1 MHIQSY
7 VTRSSSRYKRVRRS
21 RPSEVTMRGGISYTT
36 GVSCSLDS
44 GGGSILFPFSSTRY
58 FILIGI
64 GVEETNSLL
73 IHLVNRYL
81 RIYYTLR
88 SSKRIHPDEIHV
100 LSSNIKFS
108 LFFSRNKLA
117 LTNKLKLLSRN
128 GNTRI
133 VALRLTQ
140 KLNS

>member
-73 IHLVNRYL
+73 MHLVNRYL

-88 SSKRIHPDEIHV
+88 SCIRIHPNEIHV
-100 LSSNIKFS
+100 RSSDIKFS
-108 LFFSRNKLA
+108 LFFTRNKLT
-117 LTNKLKLLSRN
+117 LTNKIERLSRN
-128 GNTRI
+128 RNTRV

>member
-88 SSKRIHPDEIHV
+88 SRNRIHPNEILV
-100 LSSNIKFS
+100 PPSNIKFIL
-108 LFFSRNKLA
+108 LFARNKLA
-117 LTNKLKLLSRN
+117 LTNKIELLGRN
-128 GNTRI
+128 RNTRT
-133 VALRLTQ
+133 VGLRLTQ

>member
-81 RIYYTLR
+81 REYYTLSR
-88 SSKRIHPDEIHV
+88 RKRIHPNEIHV
-100 LSSNIKFS
+100 LFYNLKPS
-108 LFFSRNKLA
+108 LLFARNKLA
-117 LTNKLKLLSRN
+117 LTNKPKLLGRN
-128 GNTRI
+128 RNTRI
-133 VALRLTQ
+133 AALRLTQ